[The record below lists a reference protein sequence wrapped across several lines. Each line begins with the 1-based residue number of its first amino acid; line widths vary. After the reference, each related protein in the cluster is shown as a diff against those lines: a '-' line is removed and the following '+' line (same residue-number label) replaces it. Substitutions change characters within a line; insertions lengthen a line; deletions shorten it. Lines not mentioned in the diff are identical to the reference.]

1 MTHANHTQQPAGT
14 FAPTRRSF
22 IQGSLALAGAAGLA
36 GITTGLMGCSG
47 QTAGEKNDAPGTAD
61 GNADAPNATKAAAA
75 PVSFAAGTY
84 EGSAQGKHGP
94 IAVQAAFGPDSIE
107 AITVESH
114 TETAD
119 LSDVALTV
127 IPQAILATQSLG
139 VDTVSG
145 ATLTSMGLI
154 GAVSDAATQAGAD
167 AAALRSAPA
176 DYAPVQAM
184 KPGTYKGTS
193 WGKWKE
199 GSIEGERH
207 GCPAVIEPLEV
218 EVTVDETAIKSVKVL
233 ACSDTPGFMEPALEQ
248 MPQRIVDQQSL
259 YADTVTGAT
268 LTAAGISAAV
278 CRCLEQAGADLAG
291 FAKATPKKTDTEQL
305 SCDLVIVG
313 AGLTGTAAALKATDL
328 GINTIVVE
336 RTNRVSGTG
345 ACSSGPFAVGSK
357 MDAEAGITLTADEAF
372 SMRMQEDQGRTNAP
386 LVREVVH
393 ATGRMI
399 DWMQERWEAIGD
411 KGFSIKPSKDPMNLM
426 HMYGKG
432 TQKFQDL
439 YDSYILPAGAQL
451 LYSASLED
459 IRTDDAG
466 NVTTLVARRQDG
478 TEVDIACK
486 AVLLATGG
494 FGGNAAMMKERLN
507 GVFDNVGLSSN
518 TGDAIVLCEKLGC
531 AMSDDV
537 SPALAE
543 FCSNDVLDYYAG
555 YMKFINQLGF
565 LMLDPAGARF
575 MNEELCLTESN
586 SIGAAAMR
594 RASWSWVILTQADL
608 DSLQT
613 EGVWG
618 HLTREYCDE
627 YEMRSRI
634 IDPVYTTIKDEMDE
648 CIAYGQA
655 FKADTLEALGKAVGF
670 NEKSYTEAIDD
681 YRKAVAD
688 GADPLFGKDPRL
700 LYPLDDGP
708 FYAVRIISPI
718 DNTYNGIR
726 IDTSFRAL
734 DENLTPSISGL
745 YLAGMDSGG
754 YFTYPYSNFL
764 GSSSSYCLT
773 SGMLAAEA
781 IAEFLGK

>member
-1 MTHANHTQQPAGT
+1 MTHRNTESAASAHAM
-14 FAPTRRSF
+14 FAPSRRSF
-22 IQGSLALAGAAGLA
+22 LQGSLALAGAAGLA
-36 GITTGLMGCSG
+36 SVAGGLLGCSTPAADDG
-47 QTAGEKNDAPGTAD
+47 EKDTTAQAASDDLSFTAGAYKGT
-61 GNADAPNATKAAAA
+61 
-75 PVSFAAGTY
+75 
-84 EGSAQGKHGP
+84 AQGKHGP
-94 IAVQAAFGPDSIE
+94 ITVEVAFGPGSIE
-107 AITVESH
+107 SIAVTDH

-145 ATLTSMGLI
+145 ATLSSLGVI
-154 GAVSDAATQAGAD
+154 AAVGDAATQAGGD
-167 AAALRSAPA
+167 EAALRSKPA
-176 DYAPVQAM
+176 ELNTTPSM
-184 KPGTYKGTS
+184 KPGTYKASS

-218 EVTVDETAIKSVKVL
+218 EVTVDESAIKSVKVL

-248 MPQRIVDQQSL
+248 MPQRIVEQQSL

-278 CRCLEQAGADLAG
+278 CKCLADAGADLTA
-291 FAKATPKKTDTEQL
+291 FAKATPKTTDAETL
-305 SCDLVIVG
+305 SCELVIVG
-313 AGLTGTAAALKATDL
+313 AGLTGTAAALRAADL
-328 GINTIVVE
+328 GIDTVIVE

-345 ACSSGPFAVGSK
+345 ACSSGPFAVGAQ

-386 LVREVVH
+386 LVRKVVH

-399 DWMQERWEAIGD
+399 NWMQDRWEAIGD

-439 YDSYILPAGAQL
+439 YDSYILPAGAKL
-451 LYSASLED
+451 LYSTSLED
-459 IRTDDAG
+459 IRTDDSGA
-466 NVTTLVARRQDG
+466 VTTLVARRQDG
-478 TEVDIACK
+478 TEVDISCK

-494 FGGNAAMMKERLN
+494 FGGNSAMMKERLN

-531 AMSDDV
+531 ALSDDL

-565 LMLDPAGARF
+565 LMVDPAGARF

-613 EGVWG
+613 QGVWG

-634 IDPVYTTIKDEMDE
+634 IDPVYTTIKDEMDQ

-655 FKADTLEALGKAVGF
+655 YKADTLEALGKAVGF
-670 NEKSYTEAIDD
+670 NEDSYAETIAD
-681 YRKAVAD
+681 YRQAVAD
-688 GADPLFGKDPRL
+688 GTDPLFGKDPRL
-700 LYPLDDGP
+700 LYPLEEGP

-718 DNTYNGIR
+718 DNTYNGVR

-781 IAEFLGK
+781 IGEFLGK